1 MRSGT
6 VPRRSG
12 VPPGPPDA
20 CASSRRLGPEAPV
33 TRPLAAVLR
42 CRMHK
47 GRAGGSAE
55 SNTDRG
61 IPVDLQ
67 DRPRPMR
74 IRRTGD
80 PQGGAIRPVPAER
93 ETRMIMHTNVMK
105 HSLILML
112 LAGAA
117 CVGSA
122 GSAAAPA
129 PGRVYAYAAPTA
141 ADGAARA
148 RDLLAAVAKHMRT
161 LGSYDL
167 RFVVETEEGATEGS
181 CSVSGDDYVM
191 RLGRAEIYG
200 SPAVRYEVDN
210 VRREVTVESN
220 DGSRTDILSNPARAF
235 DLAGEAFDALLVRE
249 SGGESVVRL
258 TPRAGQRGLSAD
270 AHPRCGEIRAPRAG
284 VRLRRRPHPH
294 PAARSRSPQI
304 AAAALR
310 PGALC
315 GLRGDRLPLI
325 RRVRRRLRI
334 RRAKDVAAGRPHS
347 VSGADP
353 HPKDRTAPYPVA
365 RLPRGGRK
373 MRSEAVRSPEKG
385 RKRGVAG
392 IRTKKNRKFGVQS
405 CSNRGKVLFLF
416 V

>member
-1 MRSGT
+1 
-6 VPRRSG
+6 
-12 VPPGPPDA
+12 
-20 CASSRRLGPEAPV
+20 
-33 TRPLAAVLR
+33 
-42 CRMHK
+42 
-47 GRAGGSAE
+47 
-55 SNTDRG
+55 
-61 IPVDLQ
+61 
-67 DRPRPMR
+67 
-74 IRRTGD
+74 
-80 PQGGAIRPVPAER
+80 
-93 ETRMIMHTNVMK
+93 MIMHTNVMK

-235 DLAGEAFDALLVRE
+235 DLAGEAFDALLVLE
-249 SGGESVVRL
+249 SGGEAVVRL
-258 TPRAGQRGLSAD
+258 TPRAGQRGLSALTLTLD
-270 AHPRCGEIRAPRAG
+270 AAKSEPLVLEYDFDGDRIRIRLQG
-284 VRLRRRPHPH
+284 V
-294 PAARSRSPQI
+294 AARKSP
-304 AAAALR
+304 
-310 PGALC
+310 
-315 GLRGDRLPLI
+315 
-325 RRVRRRLRI
+325 
-334 RRAKDVAAGRPHS
+334 
-347 VSGADP
+347 
-353 HPKDRTAPYPVA
+353 
-365 RLPRGGRK
+365 LPRFDRA
-373 MRSEAVRSPEKG
+373 RYADYEVIDFR
-385 RKRGVAG
+385 
-392 IRTKKNRKFGVQS
+392 
-405 CSNRGKVLFLF
+405 
-416 V
+416 